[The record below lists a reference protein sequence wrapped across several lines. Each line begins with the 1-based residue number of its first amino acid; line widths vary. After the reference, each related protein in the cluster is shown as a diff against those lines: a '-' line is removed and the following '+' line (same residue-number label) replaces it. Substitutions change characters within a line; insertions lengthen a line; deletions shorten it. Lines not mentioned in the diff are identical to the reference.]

1 MVFYPPAIYTGADG
15 NSGNAGSFEICDLRL
30 HSGALYTSN
39 FTPPT
44 TKNTANSD
52 DELLVL
58 EGHRSLMTAV
68 RVERQQL
75 MALSISAKLALLKCK
90 IFRALAK
97 TAHLLQAQTLETA
110 TRKVV
115 RIHS

>member
-44 TKNTANSD
+44 TKTQHIATTNCWFS
-52 DELLVL
+52 

-68 RVERQQL
+68 RVD
-75 MALSISAKLALLKCK
+75 ANS
-90 IFRALAK
+90 
-97 TAHLLQAQTLETA
+97 
-110 TRKVV
+110 
-115 RIHS
+115 